1 MIEAPW
7 PPPYALRTSLRARH
21 VRLKVS
27 ADKGLEVIVPVGF
40 DRHRVPEILERRRRW
55 LEATLYRMGQRR
67 AHLHQTSDLPAH
79 VHLRAIGE
87 TWPVRYLPNRSGN
100 FQLRHD
106 AENGLIYEGPHR
118 DEEVG
123 VQLLRRWVQV
133 WGRRHLVRWLQSL
146 SETTGLPFTQASV
159 RRQRTR
165 WGSCTA
171 QCHISLNCKLLFLPP
186 ELVTHVLVHELC
198 HTVHL
203 DHSPA
208 FWSLVERHDPAC
220 QGLRHELKRAWAYV
234 PAWMD
239 G

>member
-1 MIEAPW
+1 MTQAPW
-7 PPPYALRTSLRARH
+7 PPPYAIRTSPRARH

-27 ADKGLEVIVPVGF
+27 ADKGLEVIVPLGF

-67 AHLHQTSDLPAH
+67 AHLHQTSHLPER

-87 TWPVRYLPNRSGN
+87 TWSVHYLPRRAER
-100 FQLRHD
+100 FQLRSD
-106 AENGLIYEGPHR
+106 GENRLVIEGPSH
-118 DEEVG
+118 DERVG
-123 VQLLRRWVQV
+123 VELLRRWVQQ
-133 WGRRHLVRWLQSL
+133 WGRIHLVPWLQSL
-146 SETTGLPFTQASV
+146 SEATGLTFTQARV

-171 QCHISLNCKLLFLPP
+171 HRHISLNCKLMFLPP
-186 ELVTHVLVHELC
+186 ELVRHVLVHELC

-208 FWSLVERHDPAC
+208 FWSLVERHDSAC
-220 QGLRHELKRAWAYV
+220 HRLRGELKRAWTYV
-234 PAWMD
+234 PAWID
-239 G
+239 V